1 MSNDLNSKINA
12 VERDIASTANE
23 IEETKNELKNPR
35 DAAHGDFLMKRLLQL
50 QDMENKLQDK
60 ENKLQDKEN
69 KLLDLKIKQTVSS
82 EERTALLRIQI
93 LKEENRQS
101 KSLLYLFAKACR
113 CEHSNPIALTDIIY
127 RCLRCHSNI
136 HKSSS

>member
-50 QDMENKLQDK
+50 QDEKNKLRDEK
-60 ENKLQDKEN
+60 AFLSKF
-69 KLLDLKIKQTVSS
+69 LLASLC
-82 EERTALLRIQI
+82 
-93 LKEENRQS
+93 
-101 KSLLYLFAKACR
+101 KSIFL
-113 CEHSNPIALTDIIY
+113 
-127 RCLRCHSNI
+127 
-136 HKSSS
+136 